1 MQWQFE
7 SDELLRRSSRRNFRN
22 APGSPP
28 PPSPTVYRLPP
39 PPTPHTHTHAHTHTH
54 TRTHT
59 RLHPGSAAP
68 KAICETVKP
77 KLLYEINH
85 VREKP
90 SQPHTLCVS
99 VKL

>member
-7 SDELLRRSSRRNFRN
+7 SYELLRRSSRRNFRN
-22 APGSPP
+22 APGSHPPTPP
-28 PPSPTVYRLPP
+28 PPTVYRLPP
-39 PPTPHTHTHAHTHTH
+39 PPTPHTHTHTH

-59 RLHPGSAAP
+59 RLHPGSSAP
-68 KAICETVKP
+68 KTICETVKL

-85 VREKP
+85 VRDKP

-99 VKL
+99 AKL